1 MIVSLKFH
9 PDSIIYK
16 NLIDAWIEAT
26 LVRSETWE
34 EFLCSIPYVIDADRD
49 WSFINYVIWENSCTV
64 VTFASEEHKTWFIL
78 RWS

>member
-9 PDSIIYK
+9 PDSTIYK
-16 NLIDAWIEAT
+16 NLIDASLESS

-34 EFLCSIPYVIDADRD
+34 EFLCSIPYVIDAEWY
-49 WSFINYVIWENSCTV
+49 WSYNWENSCTISCTIV
-64 VTFASEEHKTWFIL
+64 SFECEAHKNWFLL